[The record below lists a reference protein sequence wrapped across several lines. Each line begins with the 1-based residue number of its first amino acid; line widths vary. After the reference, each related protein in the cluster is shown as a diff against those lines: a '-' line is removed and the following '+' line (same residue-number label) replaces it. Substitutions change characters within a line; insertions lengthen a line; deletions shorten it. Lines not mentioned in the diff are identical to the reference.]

1 MQRFLALIGLVSIL
15 TACGSSAAT
24 QAPTTAAAPT
34 AAEAAA
40 TATTAS
46 ETTAAA
52 TEAASEATAT
62 TADSAASGTRTIK
75 HVMGETTI
83 TGVPQKVVVLEW
95 VYVENLLAL
104 GVQPA
109 GVADIEGY
117 NKWVDVPV
125 ELGPDA
131 VDVGTRGE
139 ANLETIASIK
149 PDLIIALK
157 YDAEKNYAQ
166 YSAIAPTLVFNPY
179 PDSGDQYAE
188 MIDTFNTIADV
199 LGKTDEAKAVLAKME
214 QTYADAKQTLA
225 AAGFENAPY
234 VLAQAYTSNSAAEI
248 RLFTDNS
255 MIAKLIAKTGLKN
268 AWTDSAFQVYG
279 FSTVSSE
286 ALAGLG
292 DIHFMY
298 VVADDDNPFAS
309 GTIKPFWDSLD
320 FVKQGKAY
328 PLGGD
333 VWFFGG
339 PLSAEVLAQRVVKS
353 LTKQ

>member
-1 MQRFLALIGLVSIL
+1 MQRFLALIGLVSML
-15 TACGSSAAT
+15 AACGSSAAT
-24 QAPTTAAAPT
+24 QAPTTAPT
-34 AAEAAA
+34 TAAAA
-40 TATTAS
+40 TATTTPEA
-46 ETTAAA
+46 TAAA
-52 TEAASEATAT
+52 TEAAAEAT
-62 TADSAASGTRTIK
+62 TAPADTADTRTIK

-125 ELGPDA
+125 ELGPAA

-149 PDLIIALK
+149 PDLIITLQ

-166 YSAIAPTLVFNPY
+166 YSAIAPTLVFNAY
-179 PDSGDQYAE
+179 PESGDQYTE
-188 MIDTFNTIADV
+188 MIETFNTIADV
-199 LGKTDEAKAVLAKME
+199 LGKTEEAKAVLSKME
-214 QTYADAKQTLA
+214 QTYAEAKQTLA

-268 AWTDSAFQVYG
+268 AWTDSTFQVYG
-279 FSTVSSE
+279 FSTVGSE

-309 GTIKPFWDSLD
+309 GAIKPFWDSLD
-320 FVKQGKAY
+320 FVKKGQAY

-339 PLSAEVLAQRVVKS
+339 PLSAEVLAERVVKS

>member
-15 TACGSSAAT
+15 AACGSSAAT
-24 QAPTTAAAPT
+24 TAPTTAPT
-34 AAEAAA
+34 TAAAA
-40 TATTAS
+40 TATTAP
-46 ETTAAA
+46 EATAAA
-52 TEAASEATAT
+52 TEAAAEATTAP
-62 TADSAASGTRTIK
+62 ADSAAGTRTIK

-149 PDLIIALK
+149 PDLIITLQ

-166 YSAIAPTLVFNPY
+166 YSAIAPTIVFNAY
-179 PDSGDQYAE
+179 PESGDQYTE
-188 MIDTFNTIADV
+188 MIETFNTIADV
-199 LGKTDEAKAVLAKME
+199 LGKTEEAKAVLAKME
-214 QTYADAKQTLA
+214 QTYAEAKQTLA

-255 MIAKLIAKTGLKN
+255 MIAKLISKTGLKN
-268 AWTDSAFQVYG
+268 AWTDSTFQVYG
-279 FSTVSSE
+279 FSTVGSE

-320 FVKQGKAY
+320 FVKKGQAY

-339 PLSAEVLAQRVVKS
+339 PLSAEVLAERVVKS

>member
-15 TACGSSAAT
+15 AACGSSAAT
-24 QAPTTAAAPT
+24 QAPTTAPT
-34 AAEAAA
+34 TAAAA
-40 TATTAS
+40 TATTAP
-46 ETTAAA
+46 EATVAA
-52 TEAASEATAT
+52 TEAAAEAT
-62 TADSAASGTRTIK
+62 TAPADATGTRTIK

-125 ELGPDA
+125 ELGPAA

-139 ANLETIASIK
+139 ANLETIAAIK

-179 PDSGDQYAE
+179 PESGDQYTE
-188 MIDTFNTIADV
+188 MIETFNTIADV

-214 QTYADAKQTLA
+214 QTYAEAKQTLA

-268 AWTDSAFQVYG
+268 AWTDSSFQVYG

-286 ALAGLG
+286 VLAGLG
-292 DIHFMY
+292 DVHFMY

-320 FVKQGKAY
+320 FVKKGQAY